1 MADVSCGETST
12 RGRRSV
18 DDDDLHER
26 VQMKFE
32 KRHWLLVLTLVL
44 PLTFAGAHTGQRSAG
59 QSPADSAARA
69 RIADDFGK
77 AILVAKDNY
86 AGQLDFNKVTKA
98 SITGM
103 LRTLDPHSMYFDRQ
117 QWEDFQNDQSSR
129 YYGIGST
136 IIQHSGKVYIVSPT
150 EATASYKAGLRYGD
164 HIAGINGESTEGWT
178 QAQVRSKL
186 LGPEGTTVT
195 VKISRLGVEKP
206 IEFKLTRGPV
216 PLPSVAN
223 YFMLTGGVGY
233 VNLERGFNTTTF
245 DEVNKAL
252 GELRQRGMSS
262 LILDL
267 RSNHGGLVDQ
277 AQKVSN
283 LFLYRGQ
290 KILSMRGR
298 PGVFQSREFTANNT
312 SPEEYPIVVLIN
324 RLSASAAEIVAGAL
338 QDHDRARLVGEN
350 SFGKGLVQSPY
361 PLSDQSALVLT
372 TGHYY
377 TPSGRLI
384 QRDYSGRSFYDYNLK
399 RGDKNVVHTEEKRT
413 DSGRTVYGGGGIDP
427 DVEAKIRVP
436 QHEFEL
442 RRVWFDSVFEFA
454 HQLAAGQVQGS
465 GEFKLDRQA
474 DHHHQ
479 LQPNEYQITD
489 KVLAAFKSF
498 LRDHREFKLE
508 EARADKEA
516 DFIKRQIRYEM
527 VTAAYGVETAY
538 QVLLETDLQMQ
549 RAVAE
554 IPKARIMAE
563 DMRRLRSSRDGD
575 PRRN

>member
-1 MADVSCGETST
+1 MITTYTKG
-12 RGRRSV
+12 
-18 DDDDLHER
+18 L
-26 VQMKFE
+26 QMRFKR
-32 KRHWLLVLTLVL
+32 RHWLLVLTLVL
-44 PLTFAGAHTGQRSAG
+44 PLTFAGAHPGHRSLG
-59 QSPADSAARA
+59 QSPADFATRA
-69 RIADDFGK
+69 RIADDFSK
-77 AILVAKDNY
+77 AILVAKDHY
-86 AGQLDFNKVTKA
+86 AGQVDFNKVTKA

-117 QWEDFQNDQSSR
+117 QWEEFQNDQSSR

-136 IIQHSGKVYIVSPT
+136 IIQHSGKVYIISPT
-150 EATASYKAGLRYGD
+150 EGTASYKAGLRYGD
-164 HIAGINGESTEGWT
+164 HIAVINGESTEGWT

-186 LGPEGTTVT
+186 IGPDGTSVT
-195 VKISRLGVEKP
+195 VKIGRLGVDKLL
-206 IEFKLTRGPV
+206 EFKLTRGPV

-223 YFMLTGGVGY
+223 YFMLANGVGY

-252 GELRQRGMSS
+252 AELRQRGMSS
-262 LILDL
+262 LVLDL

-298 PGVFQSREFTANNT
+298 VLPPRDYESRNP

-350 SFGKGLVQSPY
+350 SFGKGLVQNPF
-361 PLSDQSALVLT
+361 PLTDQSALILT

-399 RGDKNVVHTEEKRT
+399 RGDKNGTHTDEKRT

-427 DVEAKIRVP
+427 DVEVKVRIPIRE
-436 QHEFEL
+436 QEL
-442 RRVWFDSVFEFA
+442 QRIWFDPVFEFA
-454 HQLAAGQVQGS
+454 HQLAAGQIS
-465 GEFKLDRQA
+465 GLSEFKIDRQA
-474 DHHHQ
+474 DHRHH
-479 LQPNEYQITD
+479 LQPNEYQIND
-489 KVLAAFKSF
+489 KVLAAFKAF
-498 LRDHREFKLE
+498 LRENKQFKLE
-508 EARADKEA
+508 DARVDKEA
-516 DFIKRQIRYEM
+516 EFLKRQIRYEM

-538 QVLLETDLQMQ
+538 QVLLEIDQQMQ
-549 RAVAE
+549 RAISE
-554 IPKARIMAE
+554 IPTARIMAE
-563 DMRRLRSSRDGD
+563 DLRRLRSARDVE
-575 PRRN
+575 PRKN

>member
-1 MADVSCGETST
+1 
-12 RGRRSV
+12 
-18 DDDDLHER
+18 
-26 VQMKFE
+26 MKFK

-59 QSPADSAARA
+59 QSPADFEARE
-69 RIADDFGK
+69 RIAADFTK
-77 AILVAKDNY
+77 AILVAKDHY
-86 AGQLDFNKVTKA
+86 AGQIDLNKVTKT

-117 QWEDFQNDQSSR
+117 QWEEFQNDQSSR

-136 IIQHSGKVYIVSPT
+136 IIQHGGKVYVVSPT
-150 EATASYKAGLRYGD
+150 DGTASYKAGLRYGD
-164 HIAGINGESTEGWT
+164 HIAWINGESTEGWT

-186 LGPEGTTVT
+186 IGPEGTTVT
-195 VKISRLGVEKP
+195 IKIVRLGVDKP
-206 IEFKLTRGPV
+206 LEFKLTRGSI

-223 YFMLTGGVGY
+223 YFMLAGGVGY

-245 DEVNKAL
+245 DEVKRAL
-252 GELRQRGMSS
+252 VELRQRGMTS
-262 LILDL
+262 LVLDL
-267 RSNHGGLVDQ
+267 RGNHGGLVDQ
-277 AQKVSN
+277 AHKVSN

-298 PGVFQSREFTANNT
+298 PGVFPSREFDATNT
-312 SPEEYPIVVLIN
+312 TPEEYPVVVLIN

-350 SFGKGLVQSPY
+350 SFGKGLVQSPF
-361 PLSDQSALVLT
+361 PLSDRSALVLT

-399 RGDKNVVHTEEKRT
+399 RGDKNGTHTDEKRT

-427 DVEAKIRVP
+427 DVEEKVRIPVRE
-436 QHEFEL
+436 QEL
-442 RRVWFDSVFEFA
+442 QRVWFDPVFEFA
-454 HQLAAGQVQGS
+454 HQLAAGQVQGIS
-465 GEFKLDRQA
+465 DFKLDRQA
-474 DHHHQ
+474 DHHHP
-479 LQPNEYQITD
+479 LQPNEYQIND

-498 LRDHREFKLE
+498 VREHKEYKLE
-508 EARADKEA
+508 DTRVDKEA

-538 QVLLETDLQMQ
+538 QVLLDMDVQMQ
-549 RAVAE
+549 RAITE

-563 DMRRLRSSRDGD
+563 DLRRLRSSREGE

>member
-1 MADVSCGETST
+1 
-12 RGRRSV
+12 
-18 DDDDLHER
+18 
-26 VQMKFE
+26 MKLQ

-44 PLTFAGAHTGQRSAG
+44 PLTFAGAHSGQRSAG
-59 QSPADSAARA
+59 QSPVDSAARA
-69 RIADDFGK
+69 RIADDFSN
-77 AILVAKDNY
+77 AILVAKDHY
-86 AGQLDFNKVTKA
+86 AGQVDFNKVTKA
-98 SITGM
+98 SIIGM

-150 EATASYKAGLRYGD
+150 EGTASYRAGLRYGD

-186 LGPEGTTVT
+186 IGPEGTTVT
-195 VKISRLGVEKP
+195 VKIARLGVDKP
-206 IEFKLTRGPV
+206 IEFKLTRGSV

-223 YFMLTGGVGY
+223 YFMLAAGVGY

-277 AQKVSN
+277 AQRVSN

-298 PGVFQSREFTANNT
+298 VLPPRDFDAKNT
-312 SPEEYPIVVLIN
+312 TPEEYPIVVLIN

-350 SFGKGLVQSPY
+350 SFGKGLVQSPF

-399 RGDKNVVHTEEKRT
+399 RGDKNGAHTDEKRT

-427 DVEAKIRVP
+427 DVEVKVRFP
-436 QHEFEL
+436 QREAEL
-442 RRVWFDSVFEFA
+442 QRVWFDAVFEFA
-454 HQLAAGQVQGS
+454 HQLAAGQIQGCN
-465 GEFKLDRQA
+465 EFKLDRQT
-474 DHHHQ
+474 DHRHQ

-489 KVLAAFKSF
+489 KVLAAFKTF
-498 LRDHREFKLE
+498 LRDQKKFKLE
-508 EARADKEA
+508 DTRVDKEA

-527 VTAAYGVETAY
+527 VTAAFGVETAY

-549 RAVAE
+549 RAIAE

-563 DMRRLRSSRDGD
+563 DLRRLRSSRDGE

>member
-1 MADVSCGETST
+1 
-12 RGRRSV
+12 
-18 DDDDLHER
+18 
-26 VQMKFE
+26 MKFK

-69 RIADDFGK
+69 RIADDFSN
-77 AILVAKDNY
+77 AILVAKDHY

-195 VKISRLGVEKP
+195 VKISRLGVDKP

-223 YFMLTGGVGY
+223 YFMLAGGVGY

-245 DEVNKAL
+245 DEVNRAL
-252 GELRQRGMSS
+252 GELGQRGMSS

-267 RSNHGGLVDQ
+267 RGNHGGLVDQ

-399 RGDKNVVHTEEKRT
+399 RGDKNAAHTEEKRT

-442 RRVWFDSVFEFA
+442 QRVGFDSVFEFA

-474 DHHHQ
+474 DHRHQ

-489 KVLAAFKSF
+489 KVLAAFKTF
-498 LRDHREFKLE
+498 LRDHKEFKLE
-508 EARADKEA
+508 ETRADKDAE
-516 DFIKRQIRYEM
+516 FIKRQIRYEM

-563 DMRRLRSSRDGD
+563 DMRRLRSSRDGE

>member
-1 MADVSCGETST
+1 
-12 RGRRSV
+12 
-18 DDDDLHER
+18 
-26 VQMKFE
+26 MKFK

-59 QSPADSAARA
+59 QSSADFAARA
-69 RIADDFGK
+69 RIGDDFSS

-150 EATASYKAGLRYGD
+150 EGTASYRAGLRYGD

-195 VKISRLGVEKP
+195 VKIARVGVDKP
-206 IEFKLTRGPV
+206 LEFKLTRGSV

-223 YFMLTGGVGY
+223 YFMLAGGVGY

-252 GELRQRGMSS
+252 GELRQRGLTS

-277 AQKVSN
+277 AQRVSN
-283 LFLYRGQ
+283 LFLYKGQ

-298 PGVFQSREFTANNT
+298 VLPPRDFDAKNTA
-312 SPEEYPIVVLIN
+312 PEEYPIVVLIN

-350 SFGKGLVQSPY
+350 SFGKGLVQSPF

-384 QRDYSGRSFYDYNLK
+384 QRDYSGRSFYDYYNLK
-399 RGDKNVVHTEEKRT
+399 RGDKNGTHTDEKRT
-413 DSGRTVYGGGGIDP
+413 DAGRTVYGGGGIDP
-427 DVEAKIRVP
+427 DVEVKIRVP

-442 RRVWFDSVFEFA
+442 QRVWFDAVFEFA
-454 HQLAAGQVQGS
+454 HQLAAGQIQGS
-465 GEFKLDRQA
+465 SEFKLDRQA

-479 LQPNEYQITD
+479 LQPNEYPITD

-498 LRDHREFKLE
+498 LREHKQFKLE
-508 EARADKEA
+508 DTQVDKEA

-538 QVLLETDLQMQ
+538 QVLLETDLQMR
-549 RAVAE
+549 RAIAE
-554 IPKARIMAE
+554 IPQAKIMAE
-563 DMRRLRSSRDGD
+563 DLRRLRSSRDGE

>member
-1 MADVSCGETST
+1 MMTIHK
-12 RGRRSV
+12 R
-18 DDDDLHER
+18 L
-26 VQMKFE
+26 QMKFE
-32 KRHWLLVLTLVL
+32 KRHWLLVFTLLL
-44 PLTFAGAHTGQRSAG
+44 PLTFAGAHSGQRLAG
-59 QSPADSAARA
+59 QSPEDFAYRQ

-77 AILVAKDNY
+77 AILVAKDHY
-86 AGQLDFNKVTKA
+86 AGQIDFNKMTKA

-103 LRTLDPHSMYFDRQ
+103 LRTLDPHSMYFDRD

-136 IIQHSGKVYIVSPT
+136 IVQHSGKVYIVSPT
-150 EATASYKAGLRYGD
+150 ESTASYKAGLRYGD

-178 QAQVRSKL
+178 QAQVRNKL

-195 VKISRLGVEKP
+195 VKISRLGVERP
-206 IEFKLTRGPV
+206 LEFKLTRGPV

-223 YFMLTGGVGY
+223 YFLLAGGVGY

-245 DEVNKAL
+245 DEVRNAL
-252 GELRQRGMSS
+252 AELRKFGMTS

-298 PGVFQSREFTANNT
+298 PGVFQSREFVATNT
-312 SPEEYPIVVLIN
+312 VPEEYPLVVLIN
-324 RLSASAAEIVAGAL
+324 RDSASAAEIVAGAL

-350 SFGKGLVQSPY
+350 SFGKGLVQSPF

-384 QRDYSGRSFYDYNLK
+384 QRDYSGRSFYDYYKEK
-399 RGDKNVVHTEEKRT
+399 RGDKNGTHTDQKRT

-427 DVEAKIRVP
+427 DVEVKMTP
-436 QHEFEL
+436 QREIEL
-442 RRVWFDSVFEFA
+442 QKVWFDPVFEFA
-454 HQLAAGQVQGS
+454 HQLAAGKIERL

-479 LQPNEYQITD
+479 LRPNEYEITE
-489 KVLAAFKSF
+489 KVLEAFKSF
-498 LRDHREFKLE
+498 LRDHKQFKLD
-508 EARADKEA
+508 EASVDKES
-516 DFIKRQIRYEM
+516 DYLRRQIRYEM

-538 QVLLETDLQMQ
+538 QVLLSADVQMQ
-549 RAVAE
+549 RAIAE
-554 IPKARIMAE
+554 IPTARIMA
-563 DMRRLRSSRDGD
+563 DDLRRSRAAHDEGS
-575 PRRN
+575 RRQ

>member
-1 MADVSCGETST
+1 
-12 RGRRSV
+12 
-18 DDDDLHER
+18 
-26 VQMKFE
+26 MKFK

-44 PLTFAGAHTGQRSAG
+44 PLTFAGAHTGQRSTG
-59 QSPADSAARA
+59 QNPSDFEARE
-69 RIADDFGK
+69 RIAGDFSK
-77 AILVAKDNY
+77 AILVAKDHY
-86 AGQLDFNKVTKA
+86 AGQVDLNKVTKA

-117 QWEDFQNDQSSR
+117 QWEEFQNDQSSR

-136 IIQHSGKVYIVSPT
+136 IIQHGGKVYVVSPT
-150 EATASYKAGLRYGD
+150 DGTASYKAGLRYGD
-164 HIAGINGESTEGWT
+164 HIAWINGESTEGWT

-186 LGPEGTTVT
+186 IGPEGTTVT
-195 VKISRLGVEKP
+195 IKVVRLGVDKP
-206 IEFKLTRGPV
+206 LEFKLTRGSI

-223 YFMLTGGVGY
+223 TFMLAGGVGY

-245 DEVNKAL
+245 DEVRKAL
-252 GELRQRGMSS
+252 GELRQRGMNS
-262 LILDL
+262 LVLDL

-277 AQKVSN
+277 AHKVSN

-298 PGVFQSREFTANNT
+298 PGVFPSREFDATNT
-312 SPEEYPIVVLIN
+312 TPEEYPVVVLIN
-324 RLSASAAEIVAGAL
+324 KYSASAAEIVAGAL
-338 QDHDRARLVGEN
+338 QHHDRARLVGEN
-350 SFGKGLVQSPY
+350 SFGKGLVQSPF
-361 PLSDQSALVLT
+361 PLSDRSALVLT

-399 RGDKNVVHTEEKRT
+399 RGDKNGTHTDEKRT

-427 DVEAKIRVP
+427 DVEEKVRIPVRE
-436 QHEFEL
+436 QEL
-442 RRVWFDSVFEFA
+442 QRVWFDPVFAFA
-454 HQLAAGQVQGS
+454 HQLASGQIQGFS
-465 GEFKLDRQA
+465 EFKVDRQA
-474 DHHHQ
+474 DHHHP
-479 LQPNEYQITD
+479 LQPNEYQIND

-498 LRDHREFKLE
+498 MREHKEFKLE
-508 EARADKEA
+508 DTRIDKEA
-516 DFIKRQIRYEM
+516 DFIKRQIRYEV

-538 QVLLETDLQMQ
+538 QVLLEMDVQMQ
-549 RAVAE
+549 RAISE

-563 DMRRLRSSRDGD
+563 DLRRLRSSRDSE